1 MTFPPSR
8 TFALSALAL
17 ITLALVLLALVLA
30 TLVQVVRGA
39 PELGELLTTIQV
51 LAGCL
56 AAVSGAGAGSMAIRD
71 FGSKG
76 LTSSQATTV
85 LAATV
90 APAAAAPTDGLDG
103 P

>member
-17 ITLALVLLALVLA
+17 LVLGLVLLVLA
-30 TLVQVVRGA
+30 GATIVQVFRGA

-56 AAVSGAGAGSMAIRD
+56 AAVAGSGAGSMALRD

-76 LTSSQATTV
+76 LTSSQAH
-85 LAATV
+85 LAAAGT
-90 APAAAAPTDGLDG
+90 ATDGLDG